1 MYYVCCRDG
10 DYRPCTKPR
19 QTGRKRP
26 NQKDTRKINNTCISR
41 IYVDFYKDGHVTATH
56 VTGHT
61 NHQPGPHEDMYLPL
75 PKSIREEIAIKLSS
89 GIPAERIME
98 GNQNLVLY
106 AETKT
111 SGSGVLSTTYRITG
125 NSHGRKHLQF
135 ENWKLVSEKILTN
148 GKSFNVFMRKLKHLL

>member
-1 MYYVCCRDG
+1 M
-10 DYRPCTKPR
+10 
-19 QTGRKRP
+19 
-26 NQKDTRKINNTCISR
+26 
-41 IYVDFYKDGHVTATH
+41 
-56 VTGHT
+56 TGHT

-111 SGSGVLSTTYRITG
+111 SGSGVWSTTYRITK
-125 NSHGRKHLQF
+125 NSHGRKHSRF
-135 ENWKLVSEKILTN
+135 ENWKLVSEKIFMN